1 VRQDLRK
8 EGLAGNATII
18 ILPLGRRE
26 GIVQTLDVVDT
37 KATVGPFSTPPFE
50 PQKKGLRV
58 DTPNGTF
65 WHRFN
70 FDGYGET
77 RDGGP

>member
-1 VRQDLRK
+1 M
-8 EGLAGNATII
+8 
-18 ILPLGRRE
+18 
-26 GIVQTLDVVDT
+26 QTLDVVDT

-77 RDGGP
+77 HDGGPWDIGYPHATHSPNLASSHRRL